1 MELFVKIVNGWK
13 PLSIFAK
20 GFILD
25 VRLGSECVT
34 ESYYLYSCKRPRSSH
49 PDEFLIKGV
58 LKICSKFT
66 GEHPYRSAKLQSNFI
81 EITFQHGCS
90 PVNLMHIFRTPYPK
104 NTCGWLLLSLLY
116 RLYQTRLWSTL
127 SVVLGRHTFQLSKV
141 HTKVSNQTFSTTL

>member
-90 PVNLMHIFRTPYPK
+90 PVNLLHIFRIPFLK
-104 NTCGWLLLSLLY
+104 NTFPWLLKDKVNLKIYDVTAWLTNNSNTY
-116 RLYQTRLWSTL
+116 CPISHEVKTTRHWNLVML
-127 SVVLGRHTFQLSKV
+127 
-141 HTKVSNQTFSTTL
+141 

>member
-90 PVNLMHIFRTPYPK
+90 PVNLLHIFRIPFLK
-104 NTCGWLLLSLLY
+104 NTLPWLLKDKVNLKIFDVTAWLTNNSNTY
-116 RLYQTRLWSTL
+116 CPISHEVKTTRHWNLVML
-127 SVVLGRHTFQLSKV
+127 
-141 HTKVSNQTFSTTL
+141 